1 MKQLTEK
8 QLELVAKAYEILA
21 QDEETAKLTIGFP
34 IPPKK
39 PSIE

>member
-1 MKQLTEK
+1 MRELTQE

-21 QDEETAKLTIGFP
+21 QDEVTAKLMIGFP

-39 PSIE
+39 P